1 MKFIVEFTGQKVIS
15 ILEQIGEIF
24 SFILKTISTLF
35 RSRLNFKN
43 TLSQME
49 VLGVDSLPVVLTTAV
64 FTGMVL
70 TVQSYY
76 GFKIF
81 NATHYVGAV
90 VGLSMTRE
98 LGPVLTGLIVTG
110 RVGASMAAE
119 LGSMRVT
126 EQIDAMETLAVDPIG
141 YLVIPRFI
149 ASLIMMPLLTIIA
162 DAIAMLGGA
171 ITGKLSFGL
180 SFDGFVDKIINTL
193 TLNDLYSGLVKAF
206 FFGGIISLIGC
217 YKGFST
223 TGGAEGVG
231 RATTNSVVISS
242 MLILISDYYLTIL
255 LY

>member
-1 MKFIVEFTGQKVIS
+1 MKSIFEFTGKKILNVVENVGS
-15 ILEQIGEIF
+15 IT
-24 SFILKTISTLF
+24 SFINKSLITLF
-35 RSRLNFKN
+35 STPLNFRN
-43 TLSQME
+43 TFVQME
-49 VLGVDSLPVVLTTAV
+49 VFGVESLPVVLTTAL

-81 NATHYVGAV
+81 NATSYVGAV

-98 LGPVLTGLIVTG
+98 LGPVLTSLIVTG

-126 EQIDAMETLAVDPIG
+126 EQIDAMETLAVNPFK
-141 YLVIPRFI
+141 YLVVPRLV

-162 DAIAMLGGA
+162 NAIAIIGGA
-171 ITGKLSFGL
+171 ATGQLSFGL
-180 SFDGFVDKIINTL
+180 NFNAFINKIIETL
-193 TLNDLYSGLVKAF
+193 TLNDLYSGLIKSI
-206 FFGGIISLIGC
+206 FFGGIIALIGC
-217 YKGFST
+217 YKGFTT

-231 RATTNSVVISS
+231 RSTTNSVVISS
-242 MLILISDYYLTIL
+242 MLILISDYYLTII